1 LVGSF
6 GGKLYLIVKV
16 GGFWRS
22 QPSARISWFARKR
35 ATPEQVVLD
44 FGLNARP
51 WVGNLS
57 ELEFS
62 HSVLID
68 LFTAKDFSSALEATI
83 QNHETRFGT
92 IERKR

>member
-1 LVGSF
+1 M
-6 GGKLYLIVKV
+6 
-16 GGFWRS
+16 
-22 QPSARISWFARKR
+22 
-35 ATPEQVVLD
+35 LD